1 MKVSTIVRIE
11 IEVDDE
17 YLPLT
22 NDNFW
27 YNNWVSALT
36 LSHKL
41 ADTIQNTSL
50 DKKHI
55 LEVGAVYDVN
65 GAILFEK

>member
-1 MKVSTIVRIE
+1 MKINTIVRIE
-11 IEVDDE
+11 IEVNDE

-27 YNNWVSALT
+27 NNNWETALT